1 MSDRSAQIAVVGSYA
16 VGMTMRASRAP
27 VPGETVEGRDFGA
40 LHGGKGSNQA
50 VACARLGARVLFLAC
65 IGKDSNGDAAL
76 ELYAKERVD
85 TSLIIRRTD
94 LATGVGF
101 IIVEDSGENLIVVDF
116 GANRA
121 LSPQDV
127 RNAAD
132 RIGAASVVMTQLEI
146 EPETAAEA
154 MRIGKEKG
162 ATTILN
168 PAPYRAFPASA
179 WQYVDIVTPN
189 ATEARLI
196 LGLPVNA
203 AAEPESLAERIKAL
217 EVGNVVITLGSRGA
231 YVLSAEFTGLVPGW
245 PVNATDTTGAG
256 DTFAG
261 ALAVA
266 ISEKHPLR
274 EAVSFAAA
282 AAAISVTRYGVIPSI
297 PDRREVEE
305 MMSFRDTA
313 ARLRGS
319 QADPGRTGGCT
330 SGRT

>member
-50 VACARLGARVLFLAC
+50 VACARLSVPPSARVLFLCC
-65 IGKDSNGDAAL
+65 IGKDASGDAAL

-85 TSLIIRRTD
+85 TSLIIRRSD

-154 MRIGKEKG
+154 MRVGKEKG

-179 WQYVDIVTPN
+179 WQHVDIVTPN

-196 LGLPVNA
+196 IGLPVNA
-203 AAEPESLAERIKAL
+203 AAEPESLAERIRAL
-217 EVGNVVITLGSRGA
+217 GVSNVVITLGSRGA
-231 YVLSAEFTGLVPGW
+231 YVLSAGFTGLVSGW

-266 ISEKHPLR
+266 ISEKRPLR

-297 PDRREVEE
+297 PDRKEVDE
-305 MMSFRDTA
+305 MISCRQ
-313 ARLRGS
+313 RGTLT
-319 QADPGRTGGCT
+319 D
-330 SGRT
+330 